1 MYRYQQT
8 PIVGQTGVRWIGPR
22 RGKISVAC
30 DQADS
35 GRTGVVSQDP
45 SAKAWPDRI
54 CCRLVR
60 FTYHWLTR

>member
-1 MYRYQQT
+1 MYHFQET
-8 PIVGQTGVRWIGPR
+8 PFLGQTGLRWVGPR

-35 GRTGVVSQDP
+35 GRKGLVSQDL
-45 SAKAWPDRI
+45 SAKAWPDRK

-60 FTYHWLTR
+60 FTYQMV